1 MAIKA
6 PTPPTPPTVPVVP
19 GAEQQSDGGQM
30 LQAGQTAGNGQDN
43 GKEFGVH
50 VPISNPKENNGNA
63 NVQQGASQSTGN
75 GPGSDAQTNGNAG
88 NSSEQSQPAQGDV
101 SQQARQDMVQQ
112 ALGMKDGDDAK
123 QGQEGAQQNVAESPW
138 PLSGDH
144 MSAMSFMPV
153 LIVFVA
159 AFITFMLRN
168 LSKKPKLSSKL
179 PAKGKGQ
186 PSAQNMYREK
196 STAKNDKKNK
206 GSHFEM
212 RI

>member
-19 GAEQQSDGGQM
+19 GAEQQQSDSGQS
-30 LQAGQTAGNGQDN
+30 GQPVGNGQDN
-43 GKEFGVH
+43 GREFGVH
-50 VPISNPKENNGNA
+50 VTISNPKENNGSANA
-63 NVQQGASQSTGN
+63 QQGASQSTGT
-75 GPGSDAQTNGNAG
+75 GQGSEAKQNGNAG
-88 NSSEQSQPAQGDV
+88 NSSESQQAQGDV
-101 SQQARQDMVQQ
+101 AQQARQDMVQQ
-112 ALGMKDGDDAK
+112 ALGMKDDSGQ
-123 QGQEGAQQNVAESPW
+123 QGQEAAQQNVSESPW
-138 PLSGDH
+138 AFSGSH
-144 MSAMSFMPV
+144 MSAMSFMPL

-168 LSKKPKLSSKL
+168 LSKKPRLKQKP
-179 PAKGKGQ
+179 PAK
-186 PSAQNMYREK
+186 SRAQAATQTVYEEK

>member
-19 GAEQQSDGGQM
+19 GAEGGQM
-30 LQAGQTAGNGQDN
+30 VQAAGNGQDN
-43 GKEFGVH
+43 GREFGVH
-50 VPISNPKENNGNA
+50 VTISNPKENNGNA
-63 NVQQGASQSTGN
+63 NAQQGASQSTGN
-75 GPGSDAQTNGNAG
+75 GQVNEAQSNGNAA
-88 NSSEQSQPAQGDV
+88 NSSDHSQPAQGDAA
-101 SQQARQDMVQQ
+101 QQARQDMVQQ
-112 ALGMKDGDDAK
+112 ALGMKDGDGA
-123 QGQEGAQQNVAESPW
+123 QQVQETTQQNVAESPW

-168 LSKKPKLSSKL
+168 LSKKPRLNQKP
-179 PAKGKGQ
+179 PAKSRVQASQQTLYQEKAA
-186 PSAQNMYREK
+186 AQNE
-196 STAKNDKKNK
+196 KKNK

>member
-19 GAEQQSDGGQM
+19 GAEQQQSDSGQS
-30 LQAGQTAGNGQDN
+30 GQPVGNGQDN
-43 GKEFGVH
+43 GREFGVH
-50 VPISNPKENNGNA
+50 VTISNPKENNGSANA
-63 NVQQGASQSTGN
+63 QQGVSQSTGT
-75 GPGSDAQTNGNAG
+75 GQGSEAQPNGNAG

-101 SQQARQDMVQQ
+101 AQQARQDMVQQ
-112 ALGMKDGDDAK
+112 ALGMKDDSGQ
-123 QGQEGAQQNVAESPW
+123 QGQEAAQQNVAESPW
-138 PLSGDH
+138 AFSGSH
-144 MSAMSFMPV
+144 MLAMSFMPL

-168 LSKKPKLSSKL
+168 LSKKPKLKQKP
-179 PAKGKGQ
+179 PAKSRAQAATQTVYEEKAA
-186 PSAQNMYREK
+186 AQNE
-196 STAKNDKKNK
+196 KKNK